1 MKFRFNV
8 TIILVCEAGKP
19 SPLIETRIE
28 NDHNELSM
36 VLVLYVCDLIGKV
49 QHQNIDLL
57 NEQQELIGEVVNQIT
72 SIAKLLDV
80 MASRI
85 EGIENS

>member
-1 MKFRFNV
+1 MEKSTTEQIF
-8 TIILVCEAGKP
+8 E
-19 SPLIETRIE
+19 LI
-28 NDHNELSM
+28 
-36 VLVLYVCDLIGKV
+36 DLIGKV

-57 NEQQELIGEVVNQIT
+57 NAQQELIGDVVNQIT
-72 SIAKLLDV
+72 DIAKLLEV

>member
-1 MKFRFNV
+1 MEKSTAEQIF
-8 TIILVCEAGKP
+8 E
-19 SPLIETRIE
+19 LI
-28 NDHNELSM
+28 
-36 VLVLYVCDLIGKV
+36 DLIGKV

-57 NEQQELIGEVVNQIT
+57 NAQQELIGDVVNQIT
-72 SIAKLLDV
+72 DIAKLLEV

>member
-1 MKFRFNV
+1 MEKSTTEQIF
-8 TIILVCEAGKP
+8 E
-19 SPLIETRIE
+19 LI
-28 NDHNELSM
+28 DF
-36 VLVLYVCDLIGKV
+36 IGKV

-72 SIAKLLDV
+72 SICKLLET

>member
-1 MKFRFNV
+1 MEKSTTEQIF
-8 TIILVCEAGKP
+8 E
-19 SPLIETRIE
+19 LI
-28 NDHNELSM
+28 
-36 VLVLYVCDLIGKV
+36 DLIGKV

-57 NEQQELIGEVVNQIT
+57 NEQQELIGDVVKQIT
-72 SIAKLLDV
+72 NILKLLEV

>member
-1 MKFRFNV
+1 MEKSTTEQIF
-8 TIILVCEAGKP
+8 E
-19 SPLIETRIE
+19 LI
-28 NDHNELSM
+28 
-36 VLVLYVCDLIGKV
+36 DLIGKV

>member
-1 MKFRFNV
+1 MEKSTTEQIF
-8 TIILVCEAGKP
+8 E
-19 SPLIETRIE
+19 LI
-28 NDHNELSM
+28 
-36 VLVLYVCDLIGKV
+36 DLIGKV

-57 NEQQELIGEVVNQIT
+57 NEQQELIGDVVNQIT
-72 SIAKLLDV
+72 SITKLLEV

>member
-1 MKFRFNV
+1 MEKSTTEQIF
-8 TIILVCEAGKP
+8 E
-19 SPLIETRIE
+19 LI
-28 NDHNELSM
+28 
-36 VLVLYVCDLIGKV
+36 DLIGKV

-57 NEQQELIGEVVNQIT
+57 NAQQELLGDVVNQIT
-72 SIAKLLDV
+72 DIAKLLEV

>member
-1 MKFRFNV
+1 MEKSTTEQIF
-8 TIILVCEAGKP
+8 E
-19 SPLIETRIE
+19 LI
-28 NDHNELSM
+28 
-36 VLVLYVCDLIGKV
+36 DLIGKV

-72 SIAKLLDV
+72 SIAKLLEV